1 MNRSNIPFKLLL
13 ILCVSVSCINKEG
26 NTPSNVSN
34 DKEVLNHEMDKY
46 FVSESKAS
54 ELLNKLIKQA
64 DHKRPDL
71 STIADFNGGTA
82 KEENPNPHG
91 PCWADEVQFD
101 EMQVK
106 VLNKWRNSWQAQDL
120 TQFNKLLTSSSIKVD
135 FPKKLKSPSRNISS
149 TISQYEW
156 KGTETGSFK
165 EYLSNF
171 EKIED
176 FELVT
181 MKVSSPRSMRDDS
194 LNIVKAQLQVHFDL
208 RGITKDGKRRHD
220 RGPIAVN
227 IENLDGQ
234 WKISQIQNWGV
245 ESLIASKSTFSD
257 VTSISKVDKIPQYQ
271 RLEAIRRGGYAIA
284 VGDYNNDGINDMFV
298 GAHGPGKLLVGKK
311 DGSYSEVKDSG
322 LQNDTLVKTAIFA
335 DFDNDK
341 KTDLLLVRFSGYT
354 REEDEKLRSDIILYK
369 NLDGAK
375 FKRVGKILG
384 DTVLN
389 ETAMPASV
397 ADFNNDGLLDF
408 YVGYPGNKDF
418 TVVGKIVGRENIKEQ
433 GVYINQGDFNFLTK
447 EKMVDYN
454 NRKFDKVTRHQQIFP
469 HSSVAFDF
477 DQDGDVDIVV
487 IDDRGNISPAYQ
499 NDGKGNFIQA
509 SRHIG
514 VMNKG
519 FGMGLAATDINNDG
533 RIDMV
538 LTNVN
543 FNAKYRFDNS
553 CRTNWDD
560 EFFGSFDHGLKLYIG
575 LQKGVFSE
583 ATGQMGLSFAGE
595 GLAGVEFIDYNND
608 GHQDLYVANGLW
620 SGTDRD
626 EDLTNIFTRS
636 HMATEERVIRSHR
649 GARPQSEVMDVL
661 SGFNGSIVG
670 KDKKSRLSLAGF
682 QRNRLFRNNGD
693 GTFVEVGYLEGV
705 DSIADGYV
713 IAKSDIDNDGDV
725 DLVLRNGD
733 PGTQDIYFQ
742 PVQVYKNENGG
753 NSLRIKLTGK
763 KSNRDAVGA
772 EVVVRTRDTMQTQQL
787 IANNGTA
794 QSESILHFG
803 LGDVKLAQEVKIK
816 WPSGDTTILRNVKS
830 GTLNIEEGTKGDTT
844 VTGF

>member
-1 MNRSNIPFKLLL
+1 MKKEK
-13 ILCVSVSCINKEG
+13 SVSTKVE
-26 NTPSNVSN
+26 SV
-34 DKEVLNHEMDKY
+34 KEVINQETDKY
-46 FVSESKAS
+46 FVSHETAKNM
-54 ELLNKLIKQA
+54 LGKLIKQA
-64 DHKRPDL
+64 DRKRPAL
-71 STIADFNGGTA
+71 STIAHFNGGTA
-82 KEENPNPHG
+82 DEENPNPHG
-91 PCWADEVQFD
+91 SCWADEVQF
-101 EMQVK
+101 EKIQISM
-106 VLNKWRNSWQAQDL
+106 LNKWRSSWQSKDL
-120 TQFNKLLTSSSIKVD
+120 TDFNKLLTSSSLMVD
-135 FPKKLKSPSRNISS
+135 FPKKLLNSPSRNVNR
-149 TISQYEW
+149 TIAQYKWE
-156 KGTETGSFK
+156 GTTKGSFQD
-165 EYLSNF
+165 YLSEF
-171 EKIED
+171 KMIED
-176 FELVT
+176 FDLVT
-181 MKVSSPRSMRDDS
+181 MKVTSPRSMRDKQ
-194 LNIVKAQLQVHFDL
+194 LNMEKAQLQVHFDL

-227 IENLDGQ
+227 IEKVNGD
-234 WKISQIQNWGV
+234 WKISKIKDWGM
-245 ESLIASKSTFSD
+245 ESLVASKSTFSD
-257 VTSISKVDKIPQYQ
+257 VTSISKVDSIPQYQ

-311 DGSYSEVKDSG
+311 DGSYSEAKDSG
-322 LQNDTLVKTAIFA
+322 ILDDTLVKTAVFA

-341 KTDLLLVRFSGYT
+341 KTDLLLVRFSGYAK
-354 REEDEKLRSDIILYK
+354 EENEKLRTDIILYK
-369 NLDGAK
+369 NLDGNK
-375 FKRVGKILG
+375 FKRAGTILG

-389 ETAMPASV
+389 ETAMPAAV
-397 ADFNNDGLLDF
+397 ADYNNDGLLDF

-433 GVYINQGDFNFLTK
+433 GVYINQGNFTFLTK

-519 FGMGLAATDINNDG
+519 LGMGLATTDLNNDG

-543 FNAKYRFDNS
+543 FNAKYRFDHS
-553 CRTNWDD
+553 CRANWDD
-560 EFFGSFDHGLKLYIG
+560 EYFGSFDHGLKLYVG
-575 LQKGVFSE
+575 LKKGIFSE
-583 ATGQMGLSFAGE
+583 ATGQLGLSFAGE
-595 GLAGVEFIDYNND
+595 GLAGVEFVDYDND

-620 SGTDRD
+620 SGTDKD
-626 EDLTNIFTRS
+626 EDLSNIFIRS
-636 HMATEERVIRSHR
+636 YMVNEERVIRSHR

-661 SGFNGSIVG
+661 SGYKGSIVG

-693 GTFVEVGYLEGV
+693 GTFMEVGYLEGV

-725 DLVLRNGD
+725 DLILRNGD
-733 PGTQDIYFQ
+733 PGTQDIYFK
-742 PVQVYKNENGG
+742 PVQVYKNNNGG
-753 NSLRIKLTGK
+753 NSLRLKLTGK
-763 KSNRDAVGA
+763 KSNLDAVGA
-772 EVVVRTRDTMQTQQL
+772 EVVVRTTDTTQTQQL

-803 LGDVKLAQEVKIK
+803 LGDVKVAQEVKIK
-816 WPSGDTTILRNVKS
+816 WPSGETTILRNVKS
-830 GTLNIEEGTKGDTT
+830 GSLSITEGVKGDMT